1 MLARLREVRPR
12 PEIRLEEVPAPAR
25 LAPHSVALAAEVHAD
40 RQLGGSGGGAGG
52 ADDGDDEV
60 GAGRFVLL
68 YDPACPE
75 PWGGAWRVV
84 SFARAQLEPELSTD
98 PALGGV
104 GWSWLQDA
112 LDVAGADYVAA
123 AGTVTRVVSER
134 FGGCGASPTPWRW
147 RSAPRG
153 PRRTT
158 RSRPIWR
165 PGSRCSPPC
174 RACHRCRKASQSCQN
189 DAPEPAITTH
199 RNQFADFSP
208 VWQLPWP
215 RVLWGDQVLA
225 AGQGVCG

>member
-1 MLARLREVRPR
+1 MLAESATTFDAVLARLREVRPR

-134 FGGCGASPTPWRW
+134 FGGLRGEPDTVEMEIRASWTPT
-147 RSAPRG
+147 
-153 PRRTT
+153 
-158 RSRPIWR
+158 
-165 PGSRCSPPC
+165 
-174 RACHRCRKASQSCQN
+174 N
-189 DAPEPAITTH
+189 DAIETH
-199 RNQFADFSP
+199 LEAWLEVLATLSGLSP
-208 VWQLPWP
+208 VPEGVAILPK
-215 RVLWGDQVLA
+215 RRA
-225 AGQGVCG
+225 